1 MNSDKD
7 DGYVLYRRHHSGPHG
22 IRLEGDP
29 GTTTPI
35 VRTPHCPPART
46 YYLNASRSPA
56 ALGGVYVDPQWMA
69 PLIIFYI
76 LHMPVTICMYISDHD

>member
-56 ALGGVYVDPQWMA
+56 ALGGVDIDPQRG
-69 PLIIFYI
+69 FFNDF
-76 LHMPVTICMYISDHD
+76 LHSSYARHNLHVYFRS